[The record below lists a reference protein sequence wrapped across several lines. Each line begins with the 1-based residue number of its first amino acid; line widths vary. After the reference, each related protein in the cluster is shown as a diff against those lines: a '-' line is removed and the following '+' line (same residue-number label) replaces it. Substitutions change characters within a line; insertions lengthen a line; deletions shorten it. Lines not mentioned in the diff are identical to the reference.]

1 MSPFAEPPSKTRV
14 DKAGAR
20 LRDQAIGPVIL
31 DAVADQIREADISTV
46 TEYRRSYADPLL
58 KVRMGLTSFKA
69 TIGYPDAAITQ
80 RTKRYSRIVTKL
92 VRFPRLRLSQMQ
104 DIGGVRVVM
113 NGLAESDAM
122 VDKVLQQW
130 GDHVRRHDDYAS
142 NPQDSG
148 YRGHHVVVLRD
159 DRLIEIQIRTENQ
172 HTWAESVESIGRMI
186 GLELKWGDGPEEI
199 FGYYSLLGEVVDL
212 ADQGADISN
221 DLVRRTRAAEDEARR
236 SILQVLEGGGS
247 NG

>member
-1 MSPFAEPPSKTRV
+1 MSPLAEPPSKTRV

-20 LRDQAIGPVIL
+20 LRDQAVSPVIL
-31 DAVADQIREADISTV
+31 DAAADETREADISTV
-46 TEYRRSYADPLL
+46 DAYRRSYADPLL

-69 TIGYPDAAITQ
+69 TIGCPDAAITQ
-80 RTKRYSRIVTKL
+80 RTKRYSRIVAKL
-92 VRFPRLRLSQMQ
+92 ERFPRLRLSQMQ

-113 NGLAESDAM
+113 NSLVESHAM

-130 GDHVRRHDDYAS
+130 GDHVRRHDDYVT

-186 GLELKWGDGPEEI
+186 SLELKWGEGPDEI
-199 FGYYSLLGEVVDL
+199 LGYYTLLGKVVDL
-212 ADQGADISN
+212 ADRGATIPDN
-221 DLVRRTRAAEDEARR
+221 VVRETKVAEDKARQG
-236 SILQVLEGGGS
+236 ILKVLEGGGS
-247 NG
+247 DG